1 MHLDN
6 VQLADVLENLHD
18 GLYFTDTHRVI
29 TFWNHAAERITGYT
43 AAEVLGRSCAAN
55 ILVHVDTDGR
65 SLCRGL
71 CPLAMT
77 MADSV
82 GREAEVFLRHKDGHR
97 VPVLVRTGPLKD
109 RQGQV
114 VGGIELFT
122 DLSNILA
129 NNSRVREL
137 EQLALLDNLT
147 QLANRTYLLREIE
160 ARFEEMRRYGIP
172 FGLLFMDIDFFKRF
186 NDTYGHDV
194 GDAVLK
200 LVANTFVANSR
211 AFDVYGRWGGEEF
224 VGVIRSIDAEDLV
237 VLGNRMRVL
246 VNQSFLMHDEA
257 RLGVSI
263 SLGATVAH
271 PDDTAE
277 SLIKRADQLL
287 YQSKKE
293 GRNRLT
299 LG

>member
-65 SLCRGL
+65 SLCGGL
-71 CPLAMT
+71 CPLAMA

-109 RQGQV
+109 RAGQV
-114 VGGIELFT
+114 VGGVELFT

-224 VGVIRSIDAEDLV
+224 VGVIRSIDAEDLAA
-237 VLGNRMRVL
+237 LGNRMRVL
-246 VNQSFLMHDEA
+246 INQSFLMHDEA
-257 RLGVSI
+257 RLGVSV

-277 SLIKRADQLL
+277 SLIKRADHLL
-287 YQSKKE
+287 YQSKNE

>member
-18 GLYFTDTHRVI
+18 GLYCTDTHRVI
-29 TFWNHAAERITGYT
+29 TFWNHAAERITGYP

-77 MADSV
+77 MADCV
-82 GREAEVFLRHKDGHR
+82 GREAEVFLRHRDGHR

-109 RQGQV
+109 RAGQV
-114 VGGIELFT
+114 VGGVELFT

-137 EQLALLDNLT
+137 EQLALLDTLT
-147 QLANRTYLLREIE
+147 QLANRAYLQREIE

-200 LVANTFVANSR
+200 LVANTFTANSR

-277 SLIKRADQLL
+277 SLIKRADHLL

>member
-194 GDAVLK
+194 GDEVLK
-200 LVANTFVANSR
+200 LVASTFTANSR
-211 AFDVYGRWGGEEF
+211 TFDVYGRWGGEEF
-224 VGVIRSIDAEDLV
+224 VGVVRNIDAHNLEA
-237 VLGNRMRVL
+237 LGNRMRVL

-271 PDDTAE
+271 RDDTAE
-277 SLIKRADQLL
+277 SLIKRADTLL

>member
-18 GLYFTDTHRVI
+18 GLYFTDTDRVI
-29 TFWNHAAERITGYT
+29 TFWNRAAERITGYT

-77 MADSV
+77 MADCV
-82 GREAEVFLRHKDGHR
+82 GREAEAFLRHRDGHR

-160 ARFEEMRRYGIP
+160 ARFEEMRRYDIP

-194 GDAVLK
+194 GDEVLR
-200 LVANTFVANSR
+200 LVAGTFVANSR
-211 AFDVYGRWGGEEF
+211 PFDVYGRWGGEEF
-224 VGVIRSIDAEDLV
+224 VGVIRSIDAEDLAA
-237 VLGNRMRVL
+237 LGNRMRVL

-271 PDDTAE
+271 LDDTAA
-277 SLIKRADQLL
+277 SLIKRADHLL

>member
-18 GLYFTDTHRVI
+18 GLYLTDTHRII
-29 TFWNHAAERITGYT
+29 TFWNHAAERITGYP

-77 MADSV
+77 MADCV
-82 GREAEVFLRHKDGHR
+82 GREAEVFLRHRDGHR

-109 RQGQV
+109 RAGQV
-114 VGGIELFT
+114 VGGVELFT

-137 EQLALLDNLT
+137 EQLALLDTLT
-147 QLANRTYLLREIE
+147 QLANRAYLQREIE

-200 LVANTFVANSR
+200 LVANTFTANSR

-263 SLGATVAH
+263 SLGATVAK

-287 YQSKKE
+287 YRSKKE

>member
-1 MHLDN
+1 MQLDN
-6 VQLADVLENLHD
+6 VLLADVLENLHD
-18 GLYFTDTHRVI
+18 GLYCTDTHRVI
-29 TFWNHAAERITGYT
+29 TFWNHAAERITGYP

-77 MADSV
+77 MADCV
-82 GREAEVFLRHKDGHR
+82 GREAEVFLRHRDGHR

-109 RQGQV
+109 RAGQV
-114 VGGIELFT
+114 VGGVELFT

-137 EQLALLDNLT
+137 EQLALLDTLT
-147 QLANRTYLLREIE
+147 QLANRAYLQREIE

-200 LVANTFVANSR
+200 LVANTFTANSR

-287 YQSKKE
+287 YRSKKE

>member
-65 SLCRGL
+65 SLCGGL
-71 CPLAMT
+71 CPLAMA

-109 RQGQV
+109 RQDQV

-147 QLANRTYLLREIE
+147 QLANRPYLLREIE

-194 GDAVLK
+194 GDEVLK

-224 VGVIRSIDAEDLV
+224 VGVIRSIDAEDLAA
-237 VLGNRMRVL
+237 LGNRMRVL

-257 RLGVSI
+257 RLGVSV

-287 YQSKKE
+287 YRSKKE

>member
-18 GLYFTDTHRVI
+18 GLYCTDTHRVI
-29 TFWNHAAERITGYT
+29 TFWNHAAERITGYP

-77 MADSV
+77 MADCV
-82 GREAEVFLRHKDGHR
+82 GREAEVFLRHRDGHR

-109 RQGQV
+109 RAGQV
-114 VGGIELFT
+114 VGGVELFT

-137 EQLALLDNLT
+137 EQLALLDTLT
-147 QLANRTYLLREIE
+147 QLANRAYLQREIE

-200 LVANTFVANSR
+200 LVANTFTANSR

-263 SLGATVAH
+263 SLGATVAK

-287 YQSKKE
+287 YRSKKE

>member
-18 GLYFTDTHRVI
+18 GLYCTDTHRVI

-194 GDAVLK
+194 GDEVLK

-263 SLGATVAH
+263 SLGATVAK

-287 YQSKKE
+287 YRSKKE

>member
-29 TFWNHAAERITGYT
+29 TFWNHAAERITGYP

-77 MADSV
+77 MADCV

-137 EQLALLDNLT
+137 EQLALLDSLT

-186 NDTYGHDV
+186 NDSYGHDV

-224 VGVIRSIDAEDLV
+224 VGVIRSIDAEDLAA
-237 VLGNRMRVL
+237 LGNRMRVL

-287 YQSKKE
+287 YRSKKE

>member
-18 GLYFTDTHRVI
+18 GLYCTDTHRVI
-29 TFWNHAAERITGYT
+29 TFWNHAAERITGYP

-71 CPLAMT
+71 CPLAMA
-77 MADSV
+77 MADCV
-82 GREAEVFLRHKDGHR
+82 GREAEVFLRHRDGHR

-263 SLGATVAH
+263 SLGATAAH

>member
-18 GLYFTDTHRVI
+18 GLYCTDTHRVI
-29 TFWNHAAERITGYT
+29 TFWNHAAERITGYP

-77 MADSV
+77 MADCV
-82 GREAEVFLRHKDGHR
+82 GREAEVFLRHRDGHR

-109 RQGQV
+109 RAGQV
-114 VGGIELFT
+114 VGGVELFT

-137 EQLALLDNLT
+137 EQLALLDTLT
-147 QLANRTYLLREIE
+147 QLANRAYLQREIE

-200 LVANTFVANSR
+200 LVANTFTANSR

-263 SLGATVAH
+263 SLGATVAK

-277 SLIKRADQLL
+277 SLIKRADHLL

>member
-18 GLYFTDTHRVI
+18 GLYFTDTHRII

-65 SLCRGL
+65 SLCGGL
-71 CPLAMT
+71 CPLAMA

-194 GDAVLK
+194 GDEVLK

-224 VGVIRSIDAEDLV
+224 VGVIRSIDAEDLAA
-237 VLGNRMRVL
+237 LGNRMRVL

-277 SLIKRADQLL
+277 SLIKRADHLL

>member
-18 GLYFTDTHRVI
+18 GLYCTDTHRVI

-65 SLCRGL
+65 SLCGGL
-71 CPLAMT
+71 CPLAMA

-194 GDAVLK
+194 GDEVLK

-224 VGVIRSIDAEDLV
+224 VGVIRSIDAEDLAA
-237 VLGNRMRVL
+237 LGNRMRVL

>member
-29 TFWNHAAERITGYT
+29 TFWNHAAERITGYP

-77 MADSV
+77 MADCV
-82 GREAEVFLRHKDGHR
+82 GREAEVFLRHRDGHR

-109 RQGQV
+109 RAGQV
-114 VGGIELFT
+114 VGGVELFT

-137 EQLALLDNLT
+137 EQLALLDTLT
-147 QLANRTYLLREIE
+147 QLANRAYLQREIE

-200 LVANTFVANSR
+200 LVANTFTANSR

-224 VGVIRSIDAEDLV
+224 VGVIRSIDAEDLAA
-237 VLGNRMRVL
+237 LGNRMRVL

-263 SLGATVAH
+263 SLGATVAK

-287 YQSKKE
+287 YRSKKE

>member
-18 GLYFTDTHRVI
+18 GLYCTDTHRVI
-29 TFWNHAAERITGYT
+29 TFWNHAAERITGYP

-77 MADSV
+77 MADCV
-82 GREAEVFLRHKDGHR
+82 GREAEVFLRHRDGHR

-109 RQGQV
+109 RAGQV
-114 VGGIELFT
+114 VGGVELFT

-137 EQLALLDNLT
+137 EQLALLDTLT
-147 QLANRTYLLREIE
+147 QLANRAYLQREIE

-200 LVANTFVANSR
+200 LVANTFTANSR

-224 VGVIRSIDAEDLV
+224 VGVIRSIDAEDLAA
-237 VLGNRMRVL
+237 LGNRMRVL
-246 VNQSFLMHDEA
+246 INQSFLMHDEA

-263 SLGATVAH
+263 SLGATVAK

-287 YQSKKE
+287 YRSKKE

>member
-18 GLYFTDTHRVI
+18 GLYCTDTHRVI
-29 TFWNHAAERITGYT
+29 TFWNHAAERITGYP

-77 MADSV
+77 MADCV
-82 GREAEVFLRHKDGHR
+82 GREAEVFLRHRDGHR

-109 RQGQV
+109 RAGQV
-114 VGGIELFT
+114 VGGVELFT

-129 NNSRVREL
+129 NNLRVREL
-137 EQLALLDNLT
+137 EQLALLDTLT
-147 QLANRTYLLREIE
+147 QLANRAYLQREIE

-200 LVANTFVANSR
+200 LVANTFTANSR

-263 SLGATVAH
+263 SLGATVAK

-287 YQSKKE
+287 YRSKKE

>member
-18 GLYFTDTHRVI
+18 GLYCTDTHRVI
-29 TFWNHAAERITGYT
+29 TFWNHAAERITGYP

-77 MADSV
+77 MADCV
-82 GREAEVFLRHKDGHR
+82 GREAEVFLRHRDGHR

-109 RQGQV
+109 RAGQV
-114 VGGIELFT
+114 VGGVELFT

-137 EQLALLDNLT
+137 EQLALLDTLT
-147 QLANRTYLLREIE
+147 QLANRAYLQREIE

-200 LVANTFVANSR
+200 LVANTFTANSR

>member
-18 GLYFTDTHRVI
+18 GLYCTDTHRVI

-109 RQGQV
+109 RAGQV

-194 GDAVLK
+194 GDEVLK
-200 LVANTFVANSR
+200 LVASTFTANSR
-211 AFDVYGRWGGEEF
+211 TFDVYGRWGGEEF
-224 VGVIRSIDAEDLV
+224 VGVVRNIDADNLEA
-237 VLGNRMRVL
+237 LGNRMRVL

-271 PDDTAE
+271 RDDTAE
-277 SLIKRADQLL
+277 SLIKRADTLL
-287 YQSKKE
+287 YRSKQE

>member
-65 SLCRGL
+65 SLCGGL
-71 CPLAMT
+71 CPLAMA

-114 VGGIELFT
+114 VGGIELLT

-224 VGVIRSIDAEDLV
+224 VGVIRSIDAEDLAA
-237 VLGNRMRVL
+237 LGNRMRVL
-246 VNQSFLMHDEA
+246 INQSFLMHDEA

>member
-18 GLYFTDTHRVI
+18 GLYCTDTHRVI
-29 TFWNHAAERITGYT
+29 TFWNHAAERITGYP

-77 MADSV
+77 MADCV
-82 GREAEVFLRHKDGHR
+82 GREAEVFLRHRDGHR

-109 RQGQV
+109 RAGQV
-114 VGGIELFT
+114 VGGVELFT

-137 EQLALLDNLT
+137 EQLALLDTLT
-147 QLANRTYLLREIE
+147 QLANRAYLQREIE

-200 LVANTFVANSR
+200 LVANTFTANSR

-224 VGVIRSIDAEDLV
+224 VGVIRSIDAEDLAA
-237 VLGNRMRVL
+237 LGNRMRVL

-287 YQSKKE
+287 YRSKKE

>member
-18 GLYFTDTHRVI
+18 GLYCTDTHRVI
-29 TFWNHAAERITGYT
+29 TFWNHAAERITGYP

-55 ILVHVDTDGR
+55 LLVHVDTDGR

-77 MADSV
+77 MADCV
-82 GREAEVFLRHKDGHR
+82 GREAEVFLRHRDGHR

-109 RQGQV
+109 RAGQV
-114 VGGIELFT
+114 VGGVELFT

-137 EQLALLDNLT
+137 EQLALLDTLT
-147 QLANRTYLLREIE
+147 QLANRAYLQREIE

-200 LVANTFVANSR
+200 LVANTFTANSR

-263 SLGATVAH
+263 SLGATVAK

-287 YQSKKE
+287 YRSKKE

>member
-71 CPLAMT
+71 CPLALT

-224 VGVIRSIDAEDLV
+224 VGVIRSIDAEDLAA
-237 VLGNRMRVL
+237 LGNRMRVL

>member
-1 MHLDN
+1 M
-6 VQLADVLENLHD
+6 
-18 GLYFTDTHRVI
+18 
-29 TFWNHAAERITGYT
+29 
-43 AAEVLGRSCAAN
+43 
-55 ILVHVDTDGR
+55 DTDGR
-65 SLCRGL
+65 SLCGGL
-71 CPLAMT
+71 CPLAMA

-109 RQGQV
+109 RAGQV

-263 SLGATVAH
+263 SLGATVAK

-287 YQSKKE
+287 YRSKKE

>member
-18 GLYFTDTHRVI
+18 GLYCTDTHRVI

-109 RQGQV
+109 RAGQV
-114 VGGIELFT
+114 VGGVELFT

-263 SLGATVAH
+263 SLGATVAK

-287 YQSKKE
+287 YRSKKE

>member
-1 MHLDN
+1 MQLDN

-109 RQGQV
+109 RQDQV

-224 VGVIRSIDAEDLV
+224 VGVIRSIDAEDLAA
-237 VLGNRMRVL
+237 LGNRMRVL

-277 SLIKRADQLL
+277 SLIKRADHLL

-293 GRNRLT
+293 GRDRLT

>member
-65 SLCRGL
+65 SLCGGL
-71 CPLAMT
+71 CPLAMA

-194 GDAVLK
+194 GDEVLK

-224 VGVIRSIDAEDLV
+224 VGVIRSIDAEDLAA
-237 VLGNRMRVL
+237 LGNRMRVL

>member
-18 GLYFTDTHRVI
+18 GLYCTDTHRVI
-29 TFWNHAAERITGYT
+29 TFWNHAAERITGYP

-77 MADSV
+77 MADCV
-82 GREAEVFLRHKDGHR
+82 GREAEVFLRHRDGHR

-109 RQGQV
+109 RAGQV
-114 VGGIELFT
+114 VGGVELFT

-137 EQLALLDNLT
+137 EQLALLDTLT
-147 QLANRTYLLREIE
+147 QLANRAYLQREIE

-263 SLGATVAH
+263 SLGATVAK

-287 YQSKKE
+287 YRSKKE

>member
-18 GLYFTDTHRVI
+18 GLYCTDTHRVI
-29 TFWNHAAERITGYT
+29 TFWNHAAERITGYP

-77 MADSV
+77 MADCV

-137 EQLALLDNLT
+137 EQLALLDSLT

-186 NDTYGHDV
+186 NDSYGHDV

-224 VGVIRSIDAEDLV
+224 VGVIRSIDAEDLAA
-237 VLGNRMRVL
+237 LGNRMRVL

-287 YQSKKE
+287 YRSKKE

>member
-65 SLCRGL
+65 SLCGGL
-71 CPLAMT
+71 CPLAMA

-263 SLGATVAH
+263 SLGATVAK

-287 YQSKKE
+287 YRSKKE

>member
-29 TFWNHAAERITGYT
+29 TFWNHAAERITGYP

-77 MADSV
+77 MADCV

-109 RQGQV
+109 RAGQV

-147 QLANRTYLLREIE
+147 QLANRIYLLREIE

-194 GDAVLK
+194 GDEVLK
-200 LVANTFVANSR
+200 LVASTFTANSR
-211 AFDVYGRWGGEEF
+211 TFDVYGRWGGEEF
-224 VGVIRSIDAEDLV
+224 VGVVRNIDADNLEA
-237 VLGNRMRVL
+237 LGNRMRVL

-271 PDDTAE
+271 RDDTAE
-277 SLIKRADQLL
+277 SLIKRADTLL
-287 YQSKKE
+287 YRSKKE

>member
-18 GLYFTDTHRVI
+18 GLYCTDTHRVI
-29 TFWNHAAERITGYT
+29 TFWNHAAERITGYP

-77 MADSV
+77 MADCV
-82 GREAEVFLRHKDGHR
+82 GREAEVFLRHRDGHR

-109 RQGQV
+109 RAGQV
-114 VGGIELFT
+114 VGGVELFT

-137 EQLALLDNLT
+137 EQLALLDTLT
-147 QLANRTYLLREIE
+147 QLANRAYLQREIE

-172 FGLLFMDIDFFKRF
+172 FGLLFMDLDFFKRF

-200 LVANTFVANSR
+200 LVANTFTANSR

-263 SLGATVAH
+263 SLGATVAK

-287 YQSKKE
+287 YRSKKE

>member
-65 SLCRGL
+65 SLCGGL
-71 CPLAMT
+71 CPLAMA

-224 VGVIRSIDAEDLV
+224 VGVIRSIDAEDLAA
-237 VLGNRMRVL
+237 LGNRMRVL

>member
-18 GLYFTDTHRVI
+18 GLYCTDTHRVI
-29 TFWNHAAERITGYT
+29 TFWNHAAERITGYP

-77 MADSV
+77 MADCV
-82 GREAEVFLRHKDGHR
+82 GREAEVFLRHRDGHR

-109 RQGQV
+109 RAGQV
-114 VGGIELFT
+114 VGGVELFT

-137 EQLALLDNLT
+137 EQLALLDTLT
-147 QLANRTYLLREIE
+147 QLANRAYLQREIE

-200 LVANTFVANSR
+200 LVANTFTANSR

-224 VGVIRSIDAEDLV
+224 VGVIRNIDATDLAA
-237 VLGNRMRVL
+237 LGNRMRVL
-246 VNQSFLMHDEA
+246 VNQSFLLHDEA

-263 SLGATVAH
+263 SLGATVAK

-287 YQSKKE
+287 YRSKKE

>member
-29 TFWNHAAERITGYT
+29 TFWNHAAERITGDP
-43 AAEVLGRSCAAN
+43 ADEVLGRSCAAN

-77 MADSV
+77 MADCV

-137 EQLALLDNLT
+137 EQLALLDSLT

-186 NDTYGHDV
+186 NDSYGHDV

-224 VGVIRSIDAEDLV
+224 VGVIRSIDAEDLAA
-237 VLGNRMRVL
+237 LGNRMRVL

-271 PDDTAE
+271 RDDTAE

-287 YQSKKE
+287 YRSKKE

>member
-18 GLYFTDTHRVI
+18 GLYCTDTHRVI
-29 TFWNHAAERITGYT
+29 TFWNHAAERITGYP

-77 MADSV
+77 MADCV
-82 GREAEVFLRHKDGHR
+82 GREAEVFLRHRDGHR

-109 RQGQV
+109 RAGQV
-114 VGGIELFT
+114 VGGVELFT

-137 EQLALLDNLT
+137 EQLALLDTLT
-147 QLANRTYLLREIE
+147 QLANRAYLQREIE

-200 LVANTFVANSR
+200 LVANTFTANSR

-224 VGVIRSIDAEDLV
+224 VGVIRSIDAEDLA

-263 SLGATVAH
+263 SLGATVAK

-287 YQSKKE
+287 YRSKKE